1 MLPGLQDRQATCR
14 QAAFEVKWPGIGPA
28 VNPKA
33 SLRTGQFPQGATL
46 FHGVSHSEEGGQL
59 GKVMPVNAR
68 FVHTN
73 LVARDWRKL
82 ARFYEQVLG
91 CTPVLPE
98 RNLEGQWLEEATDV
112 RGAHIRGIHL
122 RLPGSGADGPTLE
135 IFQYNTQQGKSGR
148 AINRPGFAHIA
159 FAVDDVEDAK
169 EAVLSAGGGIIGKVV
184 SLSVPGAGTVTF
196 VYVTDPE
203 GNIIELQRWSV

>member
-1 MLPGLQDRQATCR
+1 MERYTVGED
-14 QAAFEVKWPGIGPA
+14 
-28 VNPKA
+28 
-33 SLRTGQFPQGATL
+33 
-46 FHGVSHSEEGGQL
+46 QL
-59 GKVMPVNAR
+59 GEAMPVGAR

-91 CTPVLPE
+91 CTPVPPE
-98 RNLEGQWLEEATDV
+98 RNLKGQWLEEATGV
-112 RGAHIRGIHL
+112 RGAHIQGIHL
-122 RLPGSGADGPTLE
+122 RLPGGGANGPTLE
-135 IFQYNTQQGKSGR
+135 IFQYDAQQNKADR

-159 FAVDDVEDAK
+159 FAVDDVEGAK
-169 EAVLSAGGGIIGKVV
+169 EAVLSSGGGIIGKVV